1 MEGGT
6 VTPEEMVARAL
17 ADAEAPE
24 TRRAPS
30 KLKSRIFSAL
40 VQQQAS
46 TGPLRSLTE
55 TKADGGRLC
64 VFEDL
69 VQIAPVGES
78 LKSRNPCRVCHARV
92 LGENVEDAPI
102 WWPHCPYVR
111 FQNR

>member
-1 MEGGT
+1 
-6 VTPEEMVARAL
+6 
-17 ADAEAPE
+17 
-24 TRRAPS
+24 
-30 KLKSRIFSAL
+30 
-40 VQQQAS
+40 
-46 TGPLRSLTE
+46 
-55 TKADGGRLC
+55 